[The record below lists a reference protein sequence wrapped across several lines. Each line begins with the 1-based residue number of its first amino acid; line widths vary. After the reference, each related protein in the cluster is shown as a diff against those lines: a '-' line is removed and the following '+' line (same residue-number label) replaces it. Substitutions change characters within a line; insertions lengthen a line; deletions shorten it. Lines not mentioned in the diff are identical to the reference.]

1 MMIARNIY
9 QKEGSLF
16 ICFNRCSRRSV
27 LLQFLLNSR
36 HARVLFHSHNNIAA
50 TSIFKIIGK
59 CADTPVYSIWIPTFF
74 IFQLVTFYSTSI
86 KKALYIYR

>member
-1 MMIARNIY
+1 MLKVDNYIFAFFFIFLVIFLVISLLTSLVISLVIFYYRNAKTMMIARNIY

-36 HARVLFHSHNNIAA
+36 HARAPLSL
-50 TSIFKIIGK
+50 
-59 CADTPVYSIWIPTFF
+59 P
-74 IFQLVTFYSTSI
+74 Q
-86 KKALYIYR
+86 